1 MENTFL
7 NSEIFTEE
15 EAVAEAKRC
24 FLCKA
29 QPCAKGC
36 LGGSAPI
43 TEFIG
48 HIAKGQFEEAYASLA
63 AAAPNGRIHGEEAE
77 PFCIRAK
84 KNAGV
89 LIGKL
94 EEFTIDWHELHS

>member
-1 MENTFL
+1 MENT
-7 NSEIFTEE
+7 SMKAEVFTEE
-15 EAVAEAKRC
+15 EAVTEAKRC

-29 QPCAKGC
+29 QPCAQGC
-36 LGGSAPI
+36 PGGSAPV

-48 HIAKGQFEEAYASLA
+48 HIAKGQFAEAYAALA
-63 AAAPNGRIHGEEAE
+63 AAPDGRIHGEQAE

-89 LIGKL
+89 SIGRL
-94 EEFTIDWHELHS
+94 EQFAIDWHERHS